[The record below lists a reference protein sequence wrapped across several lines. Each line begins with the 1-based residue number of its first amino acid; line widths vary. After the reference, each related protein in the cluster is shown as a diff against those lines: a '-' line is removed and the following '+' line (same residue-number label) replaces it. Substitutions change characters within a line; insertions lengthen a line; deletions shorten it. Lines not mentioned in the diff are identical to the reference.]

1 MKGKALDE
9 VLSKV
14 TKVLSHPR
22 LRPDQSDRLR
32 RAKRELEKF
41 LHSGRLNERRLIH
54 AIQIVATV
62 LLELVQDDVT
72 AR

>member
-1 MKGKALDE
+1 MKRKALNE

-14 TKVLSHPR
+14 TKVLLDPR

-41 LHSGRLNERRLIH
+41 LQSGKVDERRLIH
-54 AIQIVATV
+54 AIEIVATV
-62 LLELVQDDVT
+62 LLELVQDEAK